1 MKNNKIFKIIKDAL
15 LIGGGALIYAFG
27 LNYFFVANNLADG
40 GLAGISIILYY
51 IFGLDTAIVYFLLNI
66 PLIFLGYK
74 LIGKKFIIKTF
85 YGTVMTS
92 IAIKLFSNVA
102 YVSTDKMIISI
113 FGGVTMGMGLGIIF
127 LGGGS
132 SGGSDI
138 LAKILNKYFK
148 ISIGKA
154 FFIIDFFVL
163 AIIGYLFGKEM
174 FMYTI
179 IGIFVS
185 TKMIDIIQDGVY
197 SSKAVT
203 IISDKGMEI
212 KNAIMEETGRGT
224 TILKSIGGY
233 SGQSRE
239 AIYCVLSRHELST
252 MKTIVN
258 TIDKNAFVIIN
269 EVSEVMGKGFN

>member
-1 MKNNKIFKIIKDAL
+1 MKNNKIFKMIKDGL
-15 LIGGGALIYAFG
+15 LIGGGAFIYAFG

-40 GLAGISIILYY
+40 GLAGVSIIFHYL
-51 IFGLDTAIVYFLLNI
+51 FGFDTATVYFLLNI
-66 PLIFLGYK
+66 PLILLGYK

-92 IAIKLFSNVA
+92 LAIKLFSNMA
-102 YVSTDKMIISI
+102 YESTDKMIVSI
-113 FGGVTMGMGLGIIF
+113 FGGVVMGVGLGTVF

-154 FFIIDFFVL
+154 FFIIDFIVL
-163 AIIGYLFGKEM
+163 GVIGYLFGKEM

-203 IISDKGMEI
+203 IISDKGIEI

-224 TILKSIGGY
+224 TILKSEGGY
-233 SGQSRE
+233 SGQSKE
-239 AIYCVLSRHELST
+239 AIYCILSRYELST
-252 MKTIVN
+252 VKNIIN

-269 EVSEVMGKGFN
+269 EVLEVMGEGFN